1 MRVPLTRPLG
11 VFTALTSVALAGV
24 LLTACGGGDEEA
36 TAEVSATDAAVEELT
51 SGPVELLKMQET
63 TILDQRI
70 EYPKKKQ
77 ARITSDIAVLE
88 PGQETG
94 WRRYKVPVYVYVM
107 EGTLTVEYETAVT
120 RDFAAGTA
128 FVQATGTDFNGI
140 NKGETPVRLLQVFMG
155 VKGTKNIAVR

>member
-1 MRVPLTRPLG
+1 MGVVLTG
-11 VFTALTSVALAGV
+11 T
-24 LLTACGGGDEEA
+24 LLTACGGGEDETTADAAA
-36 TAEVSATDAAVEELT
+36 TEAAVEELT
-51 SGPVELLKMQET
+51 TGPVELLKLQET

-94 WRRYKVPVYVYVM
+94 WRRYNVPVYVYVM

-140 NKGETPVRLLQVFMG
+140 NKGESPVRLLQVFMG

>member
-11 VFTALTSVALAGV
+11 LVSGLVCAVLAGSV
-24 LLTACGGGDEEA
+24 LAGCGGGDEETTTDVA
-36 TAEVSATDAAVEELT
+36 ATDAAVEEMT
-51 SGPVELLKMQET
+51 GGPVELLKLQET

-120 RDFAAGTA
+120 RDVPAGTA
-128 FVQATGTDFNGI
+128 FIQATGTDFNGI
-140 NKGETPVRLLQVFMG
+140 NKGQTPVRMLQVFIG
-155 VKGTKNIAVR
+155 AKGTKNMAVR

>member
-1 MRVPLTRPLG
+1 
-11 VFTALTSVALAGV
+11 
-24 LLTACGGGDEEA
+24 
-36 TAEVSATDAAVEELT
+36 
-51 SGPVELLKMQET
+51 VELLKLQET

-94 WRRYKVPVYVYVM
+94 WRRYKVPVYVYVL

-128 FVQATGTDFNGI
+128 FIQATGTDFNGI
-140 NKGETPVRLLQVFMG
+140 NKGEVPVRLLQVFMG

>member
-1 MRVPLTRPLG
+1 MLVPLPRPLTVAAALMG
-11 VFTALTSVALAGV
+11 VVLTGT

-36 TAEVSATDAAVEELT
+36 ATDIAATEATVEELT
-51 SGPVELLKMQET
+51 GGPVELLKLQET

-94 WRRYKVPVYVYVM
+94 WRRYNVPVYVYVM

-140 NKGETPVRLLQVFMG
+140 NKGESPVRLLQVFMG

>member
-1 MRVPLTRPLG
+1 MRVPLPRPLAVVAALMG
-11 VFTALTSVALAGV
+11 VVLTGT

-36 TAEVSATDAAVEELT
+36 TADAVATESAVEELT

-128 FVQATGTDFNGI
+128 FIQATGTDFNGI

-155 VKGTKNIAVR
+155 VKGTKNVAVR